1 MIYSGNRAKVMTT
14 GHPGI
19 WIVDAT
25 GKTVF
30 ADDQMASILG
40 VATRSELLANPSS
53 AYVFPED
60 FDTVLR
66 MFDSQ
71 KHGETASRHRRL
83 RRKDGSPVLV
93 HVQVTPMINDAG
105 EFSGVVSMFT
115 RVEPERGEASR
126 A

>member
-1 MIYSGNRAKVMTT
+1 MIYFGNRANFMTN

-30 ADDQMASILG
+30 ADDQMAAILG
-40 VATRSELLANPSS
+40 VATRAELIANPSS

-60 FDTVLR
+60 LDTVLR
-66 MFDSQ
+66 MFDSK
-71 KHGETASRHRRL
+71 KHGESASHQCRL
-83 RRKDGSPVLV
+83 RRKDGSAVLV
-93 HVQVTPMINDAG
+93 HVQVTPMKNDAG
-105 EFSGVVSMFT
+105 EFSGAVSMFT
-115 RVEPERGEASR
+115 CIEPERGDANG